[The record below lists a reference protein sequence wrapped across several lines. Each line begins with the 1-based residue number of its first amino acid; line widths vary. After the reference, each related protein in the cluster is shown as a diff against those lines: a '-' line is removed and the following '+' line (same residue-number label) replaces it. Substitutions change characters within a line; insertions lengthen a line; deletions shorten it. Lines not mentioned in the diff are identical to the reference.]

1 MSEESDMVKNRK
13 TNPILLETI
22 NDLKKA
28 SRENDAPIWRDIA
41 KRLEK
46 PRNNWAEVNISKLA
60 LLKEGETAVVAG
72 KLLGAGIIDRPVKV
86 AAFSC
91 SESAAKKIGDM
102 GGKVLTLIE
111 LMNENPKGTD
121 VRIMG

>member
-1 MSEESDMVKNRK
+1 MVKNRK

-22 NDLKKA
+22 NQLKKG
-28 SRENDAPIWRDIA
+28 SRENHAPIWRDIA

-46 PRNNWAEVNISKLA
+46 SRKNWAEVNVSKLA

-72 KLLGAGIIDRPVKV
+72 KLLGAGIINRAVTV

-91 SESAAKKIGDM
+91 SESAAKKIAEA
-102 GGKVLTLIE
+102 GGKVLTLTE
-111 LMNENPKGTD
+111 LMKENPKGTD